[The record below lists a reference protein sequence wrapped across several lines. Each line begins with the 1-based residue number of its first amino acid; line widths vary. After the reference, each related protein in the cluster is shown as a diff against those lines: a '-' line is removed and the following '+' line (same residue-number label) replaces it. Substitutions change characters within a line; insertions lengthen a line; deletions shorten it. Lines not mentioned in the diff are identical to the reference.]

1 MISTTTDELAPPL
14 ARVLKNAEFEHILR
28 ERIARQEIPPGSKLR
43 ETDLAAEFNVSRAQV
58 REVFAML
65 ASRGLIER
73 IPNRGAVVMRLDPL
87 QVSELFA
94 VREALEGMC
103 ARLAA
108 ANTTPEYW
116 QPFVELYDGPMPA
129 RLAASDFESF
139 LAGYESFR
147 RSIITAADNR
157 TLSDMLDS
165 VREKIVVL
173 SRRIIILPGRGEQA
187 LKEHRAILDA
197 LYRGDGDA
205 AEAHRKANMRSGRE
219 WFERFS
225 KFVL

>member
-1 MISTTTDELAPPL
+1 M
-14 ARVLKNAEFEHILR
+14 NAETIAPVVTRTPKNTDFENTLR

-43 ETDLAAEFNVSRAQV
+43 ESDLATEFNVSRAQV

-73 IPNRGAVVMRLDPL
+73 VPNRGAVVMRLDPR
-87 QVSELFA
+87 QVSEIFA

-108 ANTTPEYW
+108 INTTPEYW
-116 QPFVELYDGPMPA
+116 QPFVALYAEKMPA
-129 RLAASDFESF
+129 YLAAGDFESF
-139 LAGYESFR
+139 LDGYGSFR
-147 RSIITAADNR
+147 SSIIAAADNQ
-157 TLSDMLDS
+157 TLSEMLDS
-165 VREKIVVL
+165 IREKIVVL

-197 LYRGDGDA
+197 LHCGDADA